1 MNILSIGN
9 SFSQDAQR
17 YLHQIAAAAGVE
29 VNCFN
34 LYIGGCS
41 LARHYRN
48 MLSGDREYMLEMNG
62 QSTGFK
68 VSLQEALLNREWD
81 VVTLQQ
87 ASPSSFNYDTWQPY
101 LTELTS
107 YVHYCVPKVKLAIH
121 QTWAYEDGSARLL
134 EVAGYESRA
143 AMFADVRNA
152 YAQGADAMDADFV
165 IPSGEVFEELVK
177 DGVWNIHRDTFH
189 ASRGVGRY
197 ALGLTWVRA
206 LTGKSAEGNTF
217 ADFDQPVSPEEMAKA
232 QKWADEVCIRYGL

>member
-17 YLHQIAAAAGVE
+17 YLHRIAAAAGVE

-41 LARHYRN
+41 LSRHYRN
-48 MLSGDREYMLEMNG
+48 LLSGDREYMLEMNG

-68 VSLQEALLNREWD
+68 VSLQEALLNRDWD

-101 LTELTS
+101 LTELAS
-107 YVHYCVPKVKLAIH
+107 YVHYCVPKAKIAMH
-121 QTWAYEDGSARLL
+121 QTWAYEDGSPRLL
-134 EVAGYESRA
+134 ELAGYESRA
-143 AMFADVRNA
+143 AMFADVRAA
-152 YAQGADAMDADFV
+152 YQQAAGEIDADFV

-177 DGVWNIHRDTFH
+177 DGILNVHRDTFH
-189 ASRGVGRY
+189 ASYGVGRY
-197 ALGLTWVRA
+197 ALGLTWLRA
-206 LTGKSAEGNTF
+206 LTGKPAEGNSF

>member
-17 YLHQIAAAAGVE
+17 YLHQMAEAAGVE
-29 VNCFN
+29 LNCFN

-68 VSLQEALLNREWD
+68 VSLQEALLNRDWD

-87 ASPSSFNYDTWQPY
+87 ASPSSFNYDTWKPY
-101 LTELTS
+101 LTELAN
-107 YVHYCVPKVKLAIH
+107 YVHYCVPKAKLAMH

-134 EVAGYESRA
+134 EVAGYPDRG
-143 AMFADVRNA
+143 AMFADVRAA
-152 YAQGADAMDADFV
+152 YAQAMDDVDADFL
-165 IPSGEVFEELVK
+165 IPSGEVFEALVK
-177 DGVWNIHRDTFH
+177 DGVPGIHRDTFH
-189 ASRGVGRY
+189 ASHGVGRY
-197 ALGLTWVRA
+197 ALALTWLRA
-206 LTGKSAEGNTF
+206 LTGKKAAEVTF
-217 ADFDQPVSPEEMAKA
+217 EVAAATAEEMAKSK
-232 QKWADEVCIRYGL
+232 KWADAICEGYGL